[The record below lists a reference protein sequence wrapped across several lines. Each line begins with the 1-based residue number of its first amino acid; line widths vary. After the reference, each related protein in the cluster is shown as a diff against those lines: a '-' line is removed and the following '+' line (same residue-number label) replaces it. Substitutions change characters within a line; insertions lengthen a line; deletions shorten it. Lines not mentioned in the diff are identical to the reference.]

1 MARIL
6 NSSDFDKEVSEG
18 IVVVDFFATWCG
30 PCKMLTPVFEELS
43 AELDGKAKFAKVDI
57 DESSDIAAKFQVVS
71 VPTVKVFK
79 DGKVV
84 KTLVGFRPKEA
95 LLSEISDLM

>member
-1 MARIL
+1 MAKIL
-6 NSSDFDKEVSEG
+6 NSNDFDKEVAEG
-18 IVVVDFFATWCG
+18 VVVVDFFATWCG

-43 AELDGKAKFAKVDI
+43 VELNGKAKFVKVDI
-57 DESSDIAAKFQVVS
+57 DESSEIAS
-71 VPTVKVFK
+71 RFK

-95 LLSEISDLM
+95 LLSELSDLI

>member
-1 MARIL
+1 MAKVL
-6 NSSDFDKEVSEG
+6 NSNDFDKEIAEG
-18 IVVVDFFATWCG
+18 VVVVDFFATWCG

-43 AELDGKAKFAKVDI
+43 AELQGKAKFAKVDI
-57 DESSDIAAKFQVVS
+57 DQSPDIASKFQVVN

-79 DGKVV
+79 DGQVA

-95 LLSEISDLM
+95 LLSEISDLI

>member
-1 MARIL
+1 MAKIL
-6 NSSDFDKEVSEG
+6 NSNDFDKEVAEG
-18 IVVVDFFATWCG
+18 VVVVDFFATWCG

-43 AELDGKAKFAKVDI
+43 VELNGKAKFVKVDI
-57 DESSDIAAKFQVVS
+57 DESSEIASRFQVVN
-71 VPTVKVFK
+71 VPTLKVFK

-95 LLSEISDLM
+95 LLSEL

>member
-1 MARIL
+1 MAKIL
-6 NSSDFDKEVSEG
+6 NSNDFDKEVAEG
-18 IVVVDFFATWCG
+18 VVVVDFFATWCG

-43 AELDGKAKFAKVDI
+43 VELNGKAKFVKVDI
-57 DESSDIAAKFQVVS
+57 DESSEIASRFQVVN
-71 VPTVKVFK
+71 VPTLKVFK

-95 LLSEISDLM
+95 FLSELSDLI

>member
-1 MARIL
+1 MAKVL
-6 NSSDFDKEVSEG
+6 NSNDFDKEISEG
-18 IVVVDFFATWCG
+18 VVVVDFFATWCG

-43 AELDGKAKFAKVDI
+43 SELEGKAKFAKVDI
-57 DESSDIAAKFQVVS
+57 DQSIDIASKFQVVN

-79 DGKVV
+79 NGEVV

-95 LLSEISDLM
+95 LLSELSDLI